1 MIDQYLT
8 ISDNYKYEMKEKGS
22 KFIALTFKIKSIE
35 DAENYI
41 SQNKKEYYDATHNCY
56 AYRLGLDGNLFRS
69 NDDCEPSGSAGKP
82 ILNAIDQ
89 FKITDTLVIVNRYF
103 GGTKLGIPGLVRS
116 YNITAY
122 NAIMKSNVV
131 IVIIKKKI
139 TFRFEHK
146 YISSVMHYI
155 SINKLPVI
163 NQTYDDKVNL
173 ITEIR
178 LSDIETHKNK
188 IFENLNG
195 NIELFELFST

>member
-1 MIDQYLT
+1 MVDEYLT

-35 DAENYI
+35 NVETYI
-41 SQNKKEYYDATHNCY
+41 NQNKKEYYDATHNCY
-56 AYRLGLDGNLFRS
+56 AYRLGLDGNQFRS
-69 NDDCEPSGSAGKP
+69 NDDGEPSGSAGKP
-82 ILNAIDQ
+82 ILSAIDQ

-116 YNITAY
+116 YNTSAY
-122 NAIMKSNVV
+122 NAILNSKV
-131 IVIIKKKI
+131 ITLLIKKKI
-139 TFRFEHK
+139 TLRFEHK
-146 YISSVMHYI
+146 HISTVMHYI

-163 NQTYDDKVNL
+163 EQIYNEKVNL

-188 IFENLNG
+188 MFENLNG
-195 NIELFELFST
+195 NIEFFEL

>member
-1 MIDQYLT
+1 MIDEYLT

-35 DAENYI
+35 DAETYI
-41 SQNKKEYYDATHNCY
+41 NQNKKEYYDATHNCY
-56 AYRLGLDGNLFRS
+56 AYRLGLDGNQFRS
-69 NDDCEPSGSAGKP
+69 NDDGEPSGSAGKP

-103 GGTKLGIPGLVRS
+103 GGTKLGIPGLIRS
-116 YNITAY
+116 YNISAY
-122 NAIMKSNVV
+122 NAILQSKV
-131 IVIIKKKI
+131 ITVLIKKKI

-155 SINKLPVI
+155 SINKLPVLDQI
-163 NQTYDDKVNL
+163 YDDKVNL
-173 ITEIR
+173 ITEIK
-178 LSDIETHKNK
+178 LSDIKTHQNK

-195 NIELFELFST
+195 NIEFFEP